1 MNFFKNEYI
10 PTIKYSEI
18 VDKNIIMCD
27 YGDTSLYWVHNLS
40 NDRQFA
46 CITDLW
52 LIYYSKKFDV
62 YFFYYLQK
70 NTLIEN
76 TFINELPNVVNN
88 NKSTHLVIS
97 RISNQEIDYFE
108 NIKLDK
114 FKYSILNFNSET
126 FYETDNFRNIKNC
139 KNISYLF
146 SCTNLLD
153 IEKNN
158 KIVNGNWQY
167 ENSNKFILD
176 YKYSFDYFYTK
187 FGYCYFQKGEQELK
201 VANRQNKVF
210 LYSKSPSKDSQHPRQ
225 KVILRAFETD
235 RIYNKSYSDEDWF
248 WYFAN
253 YNTYHLPFT
262 IDYNLCKFN
271 LVVETQS
278 LLTFKSEK
286 YLTDE
291 NKFFSEKTL
300 KALMVSTPAYVLL
313 QHDVY
318 HSLKDYGFYFLNEE
332 FGEYEN
338 ENSDYFTENYKRFC
352 EWLTNASDSDMES
365 LFNKAYE
372 KSKYN
377 KVKLEDYIYSD
388 KVKEINLLIS

>member
-1 MNFFKNEYI
+1 MNFFKNEYV

-18 VDKNIIMCD
+18 VDKNIIMCG
-27 YGDTSLYWVHNLS
+27 YGDSSLYWVHNLAS
-40 NDRQFA
+40 DKEFA

-70 NTLIEN
+70 GWLVEN
-76 TFINELPNVVNN
+76 EFINELPTVVSN
-88 NKSTHLVIS
+88 NKSVHLVAS
-97 RISNQEIDYFE
+97 TISNRDIEYFE
-108 NIKLDK
+108 NIKLNN
-114 FKYSILNFNSET
+114 FKYSILNFNSEI
-126 FYETDNFRNIKNC
+126 FYEVNNDINIKNC

-146 SCTNLLD
+146 SCTNMLD
-153 IEKNN
+153 VQNN
-158 KIVNGNWQY
+158 RIVDGNWQY

-176 YKYSFDYFYTK
+176 YKYAFDYFYTK
-187 FGYCYFQKGEQELK
+187 FGYCYFQKGEQPFE
-201 VANRQNKVF
+201 VSNRKNKVF
-210 LYSKSPSKDSQHPRQ
+210 LYSKISSDALTHPRYR
-225 KVILRAFETD
+225 VINKILETGKTF
-235 RIYNKSYSDEDWF
+235 NKSYTDEDWF

-253 YNTYHLPFT
+253 YNNYHIPFVS
-262 IDYNLCKFN
+262 DYNLCNFN
-271 LVVETQS
+271 LVIETQS
-278 LLTFKSEK
+278 IDRFNTKI
-286 YLTDE
+286 TNQ

-300 KALMVSTPAYVLL
+300 KALMVSTPAYILL
-313 QHDVY
+313 QYEVY

-338 ENSDYFTENYKRFC
+338 ENSEYFTENYKRFC
-352 EWLTNASDSDMES
+352 EFLKNASDSDMES